1 VAGRTGC
8 LVIKLAEK
16 TMIKL
21 LYKVLD
27 LFADLLGGVI
37 ADLFGGML
45 AGLIFRRVWRIIGR
59 GDDAPKPTDARQGWG
74 EILLAA
80 GVQGAIF
87 ALVKAAVDRGAAEG
101 IRKLLGIWPSDEGQ
115 QPDKPAPRL

>member
-1 VAGRTGC
+1 
-8 LVIKLAEK
+8 LAEK

-21 LYKVLD
+21 LYKALD
-27 LFADLLGGVI
+27 HVADLLGGMI

-80 GVQGAIF
+80 GVQGTIF

-101 IRKLLGIWPSDEGQ
+101 IRKLLGSWPSDEGQ
-115 QPDKPAPRL
+115 QPGKPAPRP

>member
-1 VAGRTGC
+1 
-8 LVIKLAEK
+8 LVEK

-21 LYKVLD
+21 LYKALD
-27 LFADLLGGVI
+27 RFADLLGGI
-37 ADLFGGML
+37 TADLVGGVF

-80 GVQGAIF
+80 GLQGMIF

-115 QPDKPAPRL
+115 QPDKPAPRV

>member
-1 VAGRTGC
+1 MT
-8 LVIKLAEK
+8 
-16 TMIKL
+16 KL
-21 LYKVLD
+21 LYKALGLV
-27 LFADLLGGVI
+27 ADLLGGMI

-45 AGLIFRRVWRIIGR
+45 AGLIFRRAWRIIGR
-59 GDDAPKPTDARQGWG
+59 GGDAPKPTDARPGWG

-80 GVQGAIF
+80 GVQGTIF

>member
-1 VAGRTGC
+1 
-8 LVIKLAEK
+8 LVEK

-21 LYKVLD
+21 LYKALD
-27 LFADLLGGVI
+27 LVADLLGGMI

-59 GDDAPKPTDARQGWG
+59 GDDAPKPTDARRGWG

-80 GVQGAIF
+80 GVQGTIF

-115 QPDKPAPRL
+115 QPHKPVPRL

>member
-1 VAGRTGC
+1 
-8 LVIKLAEK
+8 LVEK

-21 LYKVLD
+21 VDKTLGLG
-27 LFADLLGGVI
+27 ADLLGGVI
-37 ADLFGGML
+37 AGLFGGML
-45 AGLIFRRVWRIIGR
+45 AGLIFRRIWRTIGR

-80 GVQGAIF
+80 GVQGTIF

-101 IRKLLGIWPSDEGQ
+101 IRKLLGIWPSDASQ
-115 QPDKPAPRL
+115 QPGKPAPRL